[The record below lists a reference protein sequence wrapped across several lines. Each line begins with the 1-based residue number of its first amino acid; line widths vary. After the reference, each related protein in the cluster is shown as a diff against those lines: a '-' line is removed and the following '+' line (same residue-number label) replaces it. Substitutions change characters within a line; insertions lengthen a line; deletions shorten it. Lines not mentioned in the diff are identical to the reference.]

1 MASGRLLLDTHVFL
15 WWQSESVRIKPETRQ
30 SILEAELVFV
40 SAASVWEAAIK
51 SSIGKLRLPAPV
63 HEGFGNSGF
72 EMLPVTFSHAAGVA
86 DLPFH
91 HRDPFDRLLI
101 AQARAESLV
110 LVTRDR
116 EFEDYPVEIL
126 RA

>member
-1 MASGRLLLDTHVFL
+1 MSRLLLDTHIFL
-15 WWQSESVRIKPETRQ
+15 WWRSEPNRLGPEIHQ
-30 SILEAELVFV
+30 SIIEADLVFV

-51 SSIGKLRLPAPV
+51 SSLGKLRLPASIEAGV
-63 HEGFGNSGF
+63 AESGF
-72 EMLPVTFSHAAGVA
+72 EKMPVTFSHAVGVA

-101 AQARAESLV
+101 AQAQVESLV

-116 EFEDYPVEIL
+116 EFEAYPIEIL
-126 RA
+126 WA